1 MNIKKEKTVEMK
13 NGYVLI
19 ANEGRKMGR
28 RREKKS
34 NEVR

>member
-13 NGYVLI
+13 NGYVFI
-19 ANEGRKMGR
+19 ANKGRKKER
-28 RREKKS
+28 RREKKA